1 MTGSNQLARKITG
14 SKTASL
20 GEALFSPK
28 GWAAMAKT
36 GGKLAGRNILRGA
49 GGISGALIGSGAG
62 LIAGGLASALTG
74 EDQVV
79 KGLTSG
85 AAVGGNRGMQTSDY
99 FREKF
104 NNLHESGQDWLAS
117 QDEEYASQKVAQ
129 EIFEA
134 NPYMTDKDRDYVEQ
148 VYHNG
153 ASKEEIE
160 KSLPKL
166 LNSDLSPD
174 EAAFKAHINSQY
186 DLDKEEDFEKA
197 VKTYSK
203 PFRKRDNVELG
214 ITEEMINARMNEY
227 VDKLE
232 SEKRAIKRSFSK
244 DEDERA
250 KEAKEEDIAIIDS
263 KINDRNNLHK
273 TAEAEIRNE
282 KATELGTQ
290 IVQMSKW

>member
-14 SKTASL
+14 SKTSSL
-20 GEALFSPK
+20 RDALFSPK
-28 GWAAMAKT
+28 GLAAVAKT
-36 GGKLAGRNILRGA
+36 GGNLAGRNILRGA

-117 QDEEYASQKVAQ
+117 QDEEYASQKIAQ

-166 LNSDLSPD
+166 LKSDLSPD

-186 DLDKEEDFEKA
+186 DLDKEEDVEKA
-197 VKTYSK
+197 VKTYGK
-203 PFRKRDNVELG
+203 PFLKKDNMELG
-214 ITEEMINARMNEY
+214 ITEEMINAKVNEY
-227 VDKLE
+227 VEELE
-232 SEKRAIKRSFSK
+232 SEKRAIERTFSK
-244 DEDERA
+244 DDDPIAKRA
-250 KEAKEEDIAIIDS
+250 KMEDISIIKS

-273 TAEAEIRNE
+273 IAENKLREE
-282 KATELGTQ
+282 KATKLGEQ
-290 IVQMSKW
+290 IVEMGKF